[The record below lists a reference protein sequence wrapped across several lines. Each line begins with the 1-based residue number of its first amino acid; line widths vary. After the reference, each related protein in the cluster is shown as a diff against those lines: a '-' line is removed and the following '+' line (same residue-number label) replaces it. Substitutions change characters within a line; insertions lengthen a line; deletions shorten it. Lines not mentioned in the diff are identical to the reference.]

1 MRILL
6 VITAASCLLLSN
18 CTPKTT
24 AAVQTSTQTTDAPP
38 MAPPTASDGTVTAMP
53 TPPAPP
59 SPPALP
65 MRVPM
70 DPRVRIG
77 KMANGMSYYIMQNDK
92 PDHRAELRLAV
103 KAGSM
108 QEDDDQQGLAH
119 FIEHMAFNGTTNFSK
134 NELVDYLERMG
145 SRFGPDLN
153 AYTSFDETVYMLQ
166 VRTDEQAQ
174 FDKGLL
180 ILRDWASGI
189 SFDSAEID
197 KERGVVISEWRTGL
211 SASQRMEQQYLP
223 FLYFNSRYAQR
234 LPIGKPDIVNTASY
248 DVIKRYYRDWYRPEL
263 MAVFVVGNVDLD
275 ATEQQIKTMF
285 GDFTT
290 RTLGRSKVTNAV
302 PNHQQT
308 FVRIITDHEATNAN
322 IQIYNKHAFE
332 KVIDEEDFRER
343 ITHTLYNR
351 MLGRR
356 LADLAKTS
364 NPPFINGFTGYS
376 QDVGDLALYR
386 SFASAESK
394 DVRRAINALL
404 DENQR
409 VLDHGFTAGELEREK
424 AAIMKFAEQNLLEE
438 SKMESGRMVQRLI
451 SHFLDEAP
459 FPNAQQTM
467 DMYRS
472 MMPGIQVS
480 ELNALAKKWIA
491 DQNRVVII
499 TAAEKDRAMLPDSA
513 EVISMLSASKYKK
526 LEPYSDVDLSAPI
539 LSGDFPVQPVSSKTH
554 DAALDV
560 YTWKFAN
567 GIEVRAKPTAYK
579 NDEIIMVAYSPGGH
593 SIYPDSKYPS
603 ARSASFVIANSGVGT
618 YNATALEKKLS
629 GLRVNVVPSVSE
641 RFEGFNATSS
651 VQDLRTMMQLVYS
664 YATRFREDTVALNAY
679 LKRERATYGSLFQN
693 PMNWYSD
700 KVTRISSQNHPRRGF
715 PTLELY
721 DKVNLP
727 EIMSI
732 YRDRFS
738 DLSDMTFMFVG
749 NFNVDT
755 LEKVTS
761 QYLGA
766 LPGAGRKETYKD
778 VGDRYPAGKV
788 DSIYYRGEAPRTMV
802 QMIFHGTDHF
812 NPDTSYLL
820 QSLVDVA
827 RIKLRESLREDEG
840 GVYGV
845 SISGA
850 QQKFPL
856 EQYSIRIS
864 FNVDPL
870 RADELIE
877 SCMEVLRKL
886 KTDIDP
892 ADIVKITEAQRQGRI
907 KDRETNQFWMGA
919 MINTY
924 VNEVDMK
931 QHVELESLEKRIASL
946 HPEVIK
952 QAARKYFNE
961 GELIRIIMHPEKK

>member
-6 VITAASCLLLSN
+6 LIAAVSCFLLSN

-38 MAPPTASDGTVTAMP
+38 MAPPTASDGTVTATP
-53 TPPAPP
+53 TPPA
-59 SPPALP
+59 PPALP

-70 DPRVRIG
+70 DPRVRMG

-119 FIEHMAFNGTTNFSK
+119 FIEHMAFNGTKNFSK

-166 VRTDEQAQ
+166 VRTDEQEQ

-180 ILRDWASGI
+180 ILRDWASGV
-189 SFDSAEID
+189 SFDSTEID
-197 KERGVVISEWRTGL
+197 KERGVVVSEWRSGL

-234 LPIGKPDIVNTASY
+234 LPIGKPEIVNTASY
-248 DVIKRYYRDWYRPEL
+248 DVIKRFYRDWYRPEL

-275 ATEQQIKTMF
+275 VTEQQIKTMF

-290 RTLGRSKVTNAV
+290 RIMARSKLTNAV
-302 PNHQQT
+302 PNHPQT
-308 FVRIITDHEATNAN
+308 FVKIITDHEATNAN

-332 KVIDEEDFRER
+332 KVIDEADFRER

-386 SFASAESK
+386 SFASAEAK
-394 DVRRAINALL
+394 DVRRAINTLL

-409 VLDHGFTAGELEREK
+409 VLQHGFTATELEREK
-424 AAIMKFAEQNLLEE
+424 AAMVKFAEQNVLEE
-438 SKMESGRMVQRLI
+438 SKMESSRMVQRLI

-467 DMYRS
+467 DMYQA

-480 ELNALAKKWIA
+480 EINGLAQKWIT
-491 DQNRVVII
+491 DKNRVVII

-513 EVISMLSASKYKK
+513 EVISMLSASKYRK

-539 LSGDFPVQPVSSKTH
+539 LSGDFPVNPVVSKTH

-560 YTWKFAN
+560 HTWKFAN
-567 GIEVRAKPTAYK
+567 GIEVRAKPTTYK

-603 ARSASFVIANSGVGT
+603 ARSASIVIANSGVGT

-629 GLRVNVVPSVSE
+629 GLRVSVLPSVSE
-641 RFEGFNATSS
+641 RFEGFNGTSS

-664 YATRFREDTVALNAY
+664 YATQFREDTVALNAY

-700 KVTRISSQNHPRRGF
+700 KVTRISSRNHPRRGF
-715 PTLELY
+715 PTLESY

-727 EIMSI
+727 EIMNI

-755 LEKVTS
+755 LQQVTS

-766 LPGAGRKETYKD
+766 LPGAGRKETFKD
-778 VGDRYPAGKV
+778 VGDRYPPGKV
-788 DSIYYRGEAPRTMV
+788 DSVYYRGEAPRTMV

-827 RIKLRESLREDEG
+827 RIKLRETLREDEG

-870 RADELIE
+870 RADPLIE

-892 ADIVKITEAQRQGRI
+892 ADIAKVTEAQRQGRI
-907 KDRETNQFWMGA
+907 KDRETNQFWMGS
-919 MINTY
+919 MINSY
-924 VNEVDMK
+924 INEVDMK
-931 QHVELESLEKRIASL
+931 QHVELEALEQRINTL
-946 HPEVIK
+946 NPEVIK
-952 QAARKYFNE
+952 QAARKYFDE
-961 GELIRIIMHPEKK
+961 DELIRIIMHPEKK